1 MATYDSFFSSETL
14 DHRNEDD
21 EQFAQLLT
29 NVAGID
35 CSAGL
40 TAPGPW
46 RVEVKPQWQKEPN
59 DYGPLSFPKPIP
71 LGGYGITDN
80 VASNPTNNAMPKPS
94 GSQDTPEPQ
103 SFTKQQILQLNNIGQ
118 RNKMAM
124 DPGYNP
130 HYRFDKTS
138 DTERRISVKPNTA
151 NDENT
156 VFPKALAT
164 AITATQQ
171 SGLPP
176 AEFIRRLCGALGL
189 DEEDLKKKDPKHSGG
204 GTLA

>member
-1 MATYDSFFSSETL
+1 MATYDSFFSSETSG
-14 DHRNEDD
+14 HKNEND

-29 NVAGID
+29 E
-35 CSAGL
+35 GL
-40 TAPGPW
+40 TA
-46 RVEVKPQWQKEPN
+46 RLIDALKHLYVKPQWQKEPN

-130 HYRFDKTS
+130 HYRSDKTS
-138 DTERRISVKPNTA
+138 DTERRISVKPNTT

-156 VFPKALAT
+156 MFPKALAT

-189 DEEDLKKKDPKHSGG
+189 DEEDLKRKDPKHGG
-204 GTLA
+204 GGMPA